1 MSITTSSVQMSFL
14 RRFLA
19 LFVVAAC
26 VLFPSSRAVAQ
37 DLTVKAAPQRGPIIL
52 DGGRIHPVSSPMIE
66 RGWVLLEAGRI
77 VEVGEGDVPQ
87 RLIDPAEERGPVQV
101 VPIEGLHVYPGLIGA
116 NTVMGLLEIGAV
128 RATRDFAET
137 GSITPEVIAM
147 SAVNP
152 DSTIIPV
159 TRTNGILT
167 VGVMPTGGVVPG
179 RASVIRLEG
188 WTHEDM
194 TLAADAGLVINWP
207 SMRVQTGWWVQTP
220 EAEQRERAAER
231 VRAIH
236 DLFDD
241 AKAYLAARESAQED
255 AGDRAVPID
264 LRYEGM
270 RSVLAGETPVFVRA
284 DEIEQILSAIRFGEE
299 QGIRVTIL
307 GGRDA
312 DRCIDELLAADVGV
326 IIAGTHRLP
335 KRRDS
340 EYDHIFRLPSVLEAA
355 GVRYCIASTGGS
367 FDTPHERNLPY
378 HAASAV
384 AFGLDMDAAVRS
396 VTLSAAEL
404 LEVDDELGSI
414 EPGKAATLII
424 TDGNPLEVTTQVL
437 LGYID
442 GRSIN
447 LLNKQSELYEKYLE
461 KYRQLGLIERE

>member
-1 MSITTSSVQMSFL
+1 
-14 RRFLA
+14 
-19 LFVVAAC
+19 
-26 VLFPSSRAVAQ
+26 
-37 DLTVKAAPQRGPIIL
+37 
-52 DGGRIHPVSSPMIE
+52 
-66 RGWVLLEAGRI
+66 
-77 VEVGEGDVPQ
+77 
-87 RLIDPAEERGPVQV
+87 
-101 VPIEGLHVYPGLIGA
+101 
-116 NTVMGLLEIGAV
+116 
-128 RATRDFAET
+128 
-137 GSITPEVIAM
+137 
-147 SAVNP
+147 VNP

-159 TRTNGILT
+159 TRTNGVLT

-194 TLAADAGLVINWP
+194 TVVADAGLVINWP
-207 SMRVQTGWWVQTP
+207 SMRVQTGWWVRSS

-231 VRAIH
+231 VKAIH
-236 DLFDD
+236 DLFAD
-241 AKAYLAARESAQED
+241 AKAYLSAREHAAVD
-255 AGDRAVPID
+255 GGDGVVPID

-270 RSVLAGETPVFVRA
+270 RSVISGETPVFVRA
-284 DEIEQILSAIRFGEE
+284 DEVEQILSAIRFGRE
-299 QGIRVTIL
+299 QRVRVTIL

-312 DRCIDELLAADVGV
+312 DGCIDELLAADVGV

-340 EYDHIFRLPSVLEAA
+340 EFDHIFRLPSVLEAA

-384 AFGLDMDAAVRS
+384 AFGLDVDAAIRS

-404 LEVDDELGSI
+404 LGVGDELGSI

-437 LGYID
+437 AAYVD

-447 LLNKQSELYEKYLE
+447 LSNKQTELYEKYRE